1 MRISDWS
8 SDVCSSDLGRF
19 DYRTLEGAIN
29 IPLVADRVA
38 LRVAGQVRRQDGRT
52 ENLNGGPDFDNIHQD
67 GLRVSLL
74 IEPTDQISSTT
85 IFDYAKAN
93 ERSGGL
99 YQYRA
104 NPGVLGAIF
113 GSPALGGIL
122 DAKIA
127 RDKGIQNGNFYG
139 AIEDGIDGGQS
150 DRKQWGIP

>member
-8 SDVCSSDLGRF
+8 SDVCSSD
-19 DYRTLEGAIN
+19 
-29 IPLVADRVA
+29 
-38 LRVAGQVRRQDGRT
+38 
-52 ENLNGGPDFDNIHQD
+52 
-67 GLRVSLL
+67 LRVSLL

-104 NPGVLGAIF
+104 NPGVLGAFF

-122 DAKIA
+122 DAQIA
-127 RDKGIQNGNFYG
+127 RDKEIQNGNFYG
-139 AIEDGIDGGQS
+139 AFDDGIDGGQS
-150 DRKQWGIP
+150 DRKQWGITNDTEFTFGNQSEEHRVGKEGVRTRR

>member
-8 SDVCSSDLGRF
+8 SDVCSSDL
-19 DYRTLEGAIN
+19 
-29 IPLVADRVA
+29 
-38 LRVAGQVRRQDGRT
+38 
-52 ENLNGGPDFDNIHQD
+52 NLNGGPDFDNIHQD

-122 DAKIA
+122 DAQIA
-127 RDKGIQNGNFYG
+127 RDKEVQNVNLYVAFH
-139 AIEDGIDGGQS
+139 DGIDGGQS
-150 DRKQWGIP
+150 DSKQWGLTSNTAFTYGTNTSRHMFTFRS

>member
-1 MRISDWS
+1 MLLRPPKSN
-8 SDVCSSDLGRF
+8 
-19 DYRTLEGAIN
+19 RTDTLF
-29 IPLVADRVA
+29 PYTTLFRS
-38 LRVAGQVRRQDGRT
+38 
-52 ENLNGGPDFDNIHQD
+52 DFDNIHQD

-122 DAKIA
+122 DAQIA
-127 RDKGIQNGNFYG
+127 RDKEIQTGNFYG
-139 AIEDGIDGGQS
+139 RSEERRVGKECVS
-150 DRKQWGIP
+150 TCSFRWSPSH

>member
-52 ENLNGGPDFDNIHQD
+52 KNLNGGPDFDNIHQD

-99 YQYRA
+99 YQ
-104 NPGVLGAIF
+104 
-113 GSPALGGIL
+113 
-122 DAKIA
+122 
-127 RDKGIQNGNFYG
+127 
-139 AIEDGIDGGQS
+139 S
-150 DRKQWGIP
+150 DRKSTRLNSSH